1 MGSLIEEFNAMKIQ
15 VAKALAKND
24 QAALHRQI
32 HIVDHEA
39 ERERKRTNPK
49 KSTKV
54 MLNCRT
60 PDQWKEFQMAKE
72 KYFETAVDPH
82 LAIDCMVRALNSHS
96 AEEIARWVK
105 EGFEPGIG
113 PPKANVPKW
122 MEP

>member
-1 MGSLIEEFNAMKIQ
+1 MGSLLDEFNSMKIR
-15 VAKALAKND
+15 VAAALAKND

-49 KSTKV
+49 KSTKI

-60 PDQWKEFQMAKE
+60 PDQWKAMQMAKE
-72 KYFETAVDPH
+72 KYFEVAVDPH
-82 LAIDCMVRALNSHS
+82 LAIDCMVRALNAHS
-96 AEEIARWVK
+96 AEEIAQWVK
-105 EGFEPGIG
+105 DGFEPGIG

-122 MEP
+122 ME